1 MHFDHG
7 YYDNNSLVDSSRA
20 PLNRNL
26 FRINGYAAS
35 GATMGLNSSV
45 NITSKQPDV
54 GTTIF
59 SVIGQLSAQ
68 HQAINLS
75 QGAPNF
81 PCDPQLV
88 ELVSTAMR
96 EGHNQYAPMTGLPAL
111 REALAEKVFTLYGRQ
126 YDAGSEV
133 LITGSASQG
142 IYMAISALVHP
153 GDEVIFFEPAFDSYA
168 PVVRLQGAT
177 PIGLK
182 LQLPDFAIN
191 WAELRASLT
200 PRTRMIIINTPH
212 NPSAQVL
219 SADDLEQLAALTRH
233 TDIVVLSDEVYEHI
247 LFDGR
252 QHCGMATHA
261 ELAQRSVV
269 VSSFGKTFHVTG
281 WRVGYALAPAALM
294 AEIVKVHQ
302 FMMYAADTPMQAA
315 FARYLQ
321 QPEHYLQLA
330 AFYQQ
335 KRDRLAALLHD
346 SPFTLLPA
354 AGSFFMLA
362 SYGHFSD
369 ESDSEMVKRL
379 IVDHGV
385 ATIPLSAFY
394 MDGTDNKFIRLSFAK
409 DEATLQAGAE
419 ALCRVNG

>member
-1 MHFDHG
+1 MT
-7 YYDNNSLVDSSRA
+7 LR
-20 PLNRNL
+20 
-26 FRINGYAAS
+26 
-35 GATMGLNSSV
+35 SSV
-45 NITSKQPDV
+45 HTQSKLPDV

-68 HQAINLS
+68 HHAINLS

-81 PCDPQLV
+81 PCDPALV
-88 ELVSTAMR
+88 EAVSGAMR
-96 EGHNQYAPMTGLPAL
+96 DGHNQYAPMTGLSAL
-111 REALAEKVFTLYGRQ
+111 KVALAEKVQALYGQ
-126 YDAGSEV
+126 SYDPVSEV

-142 IYMAISALVHP
+142 IYMAISGLVHP

-182 LQLPDFAIN
+182 LQVPDFAIN
-191 WAELRASLT
+191 WDELRAAIT

-219 SADDLEQLAALTRH
+219 SPEDLNQLAALTRN

-252 QHCGMATHA
+252 AHCGMATHP
-261 ELAQRSVV
+261 ELAQRSVI

-281 WRVGYALAPAALM
+281 WRVGYCLAPAELM
-294 AEIVKVHQ
+294 AEVVKIHQ
-302 FMMYAADTPMQAA
+302 FMMFSADTPMQVG
-315 FARYLQ
+315 FA
-321 QPEHYLQLA
+321 HYLQNAQHYLSLS

-335 KRDRLAALLHD
+335 KRDTLLALMQD
-346 SPFTLLPA
+346 SPFKLLPS

-369 ESDSEMVKRL
+369 EADSEMVKRL
-379 IVDHGV
+379 ITDYGV

-394 MDGTDNKFIRLSFAK
+394 MDGTDNKLIRLSFAR
-409 DEATLQAGAE
+409 DDATLQAGAQ
-419 ALCRVNG
+419 ALCQVKR